1 MRSYVKK
8 SLAFLFLVFAVQLYG
23 QGDLFLNGS
32 DTLTISSR
40 TGGRELDSVADYHAG
55 TLVMTPGSYA
65 YSPFGR
71 YQASYEQFMPRL
83 GSPFYSF
90 NKRPFSFS
98 AMPHLG
104 FMYTF
109 GSKGLQMLE
118 VDYQQFFSKK
128 FGINLSYERSSI
140 GEMMRQGNFKHND
153 FRFSTRFL
161 SKRYKNYNQ
170 FFFRKSELN
179 QSGGLEP
186 DASVLDFSLD
196 FLQVRKSG
204 AFSQIE
210 DFRAEAEHYLNFL
223 PDSLRGL
230 GLFVNNQWTISNRVY
245 NEPGQLDTVYNEVNI
260 DTFNTRDQFQ
270 FAKILNSAGI
280 YLQTKKFF
288 GQFSVGYAYWDY
300 QNLGTH
306 RDTVELSLNGSL
318 RYEIKGFSLSNRSYF
333 NLAGAVGEKSS
344 ESQLKVDFPNFLFS
358 ALLDYREKLPELQQ
372 RFYFANN
379 FSWTTSGIQTQ
390 KYLAAGAGLRLKGK
404 IGVEAGARYQV
415 YRDYYFFMDSAWRN
429 DTLSSL
435 QLLNLNVKADL
446 RYKAFLFQPMV
457 VVNQFSKEL
466 AFLPVIDVRAKLAFQ
481 KKIFKSQ
488 KLELLAGVDVAYQ
501 SSRKLLDYV
510 NALDVFVL
518 SASGQKTNPNL
529 YKVDFFT
536 AFQIETFRFY
546 IKAENLDYLWNKSDS
561 FVAVNIPVTPF
572 YLRLGL
578 TWDFF
583 N

>member
-40 TGGRELDSVADYHAG
+40 TGGRELDSVADYHTG
-55 TLVMTPGSYA
+55 TLVLTPGSFA

-71 YQASYEQFMPRL
+71 YHASYEQFMPRL

-90 NKRPFSFS
+90 SKQPFYFS
-98 AMPHLG
+98 AVPHLG
-104 FMYTF
+104 FIYTF
-109 GSKGLQMLE
+109 GSKGVQMLE

-128 FGINLSYERSSI
+128 FGINLSYERGSI
-140 GEMMRQGNFKHND
+140 GEMMRQGNFKHNE
-153 FRFSTRFL
+153 FRFSTRYL

-170 FFFRKSELN
+170 VFFRKSELG
-179 QSGGLEP
+179 QSGGLVS
-186 DASVLDFSLD
+186 DVSVLEFPLD
-196 FLQVRKSG
+196 FLPVRKSG
-204 AFSQIE
+204 AYSQLE
-210 DFRAEAEHYLNFL
+210 NFRAEAEHYLNFL
-223 PDSLRGL
+223 PDSIRGL
-230 GLFVNNQWTISNRVY
+230 GLFVNNQWTISSRVY
-245 NEPGQLDTVYNEVNI
+245 NETGKLDTVYSEINI
-260 DTFNTRDQFQ
+260 DTFTTRDQFQ
-270 FAKILNSAGI
+270 FAKILNSAGV
-280 YLQTKKFF
+280 YLQGKHFF
-288 GQFSVGYAYWDY
+288 GQFSAGHAYWDY

-306 RDTVELSLNGSL
+306 RDTVELSLNASL
-318 RYEIKGFSLSNRSYF
+318 QYHRKGFSLGNRSYF

-344 ESQLKVDFPNFLFS
+344 ESQLKVDFSKFLFS
-358 ALLDYREKLPELQQ
+358 AQLDYREKLPELQQ

-379 FSWTTSGIQTQ
+379 FSWTTADVRTQ
-390 KYLAAGAGLRLKGK
+390 KYIAAGAGLRLKGK
-404 IGVEAGARYQV
+404 IALEARARYQR
-415 YRDYYFFMDSAWRN
+415 YRDHYFFVDSAWRN
-429 DTLSSL
+429 DTLTSL

-466 AFLPVIDVRAKLAFQ
+466 SFLPAFDFRARVAFQ
-481 KKIFKSQ
+481 QKIFKSQ
-488 KLELLAGVDVAYQ
+488 KLEFIAGIDLAYQ

-518 SASGQKTNPNL
+518 SASGQQTNPKL
-529 YKVDFFT
+529 YKIDFFT

-546 IKAENLDYLWNKSDS
+546 IKAENLDYIWNKSDS

-572 YLRLGL
+572 YLRAGL